1 MVRNSFPKGYPRKV
15 EIKVKCSN
23 NQKEKSI
30 YFCKTILEKNNKYQ
44 EFIENFEKNKKKDDL
59 ADSFLQGIW
68 YLNYKKNIC
77 KELIVN

>member
-1 MVRNSFPKGYPRKV
+1 MHSFY
-15 EIKVKCSN
+15 
-23 NQKEKSI
+23 SI